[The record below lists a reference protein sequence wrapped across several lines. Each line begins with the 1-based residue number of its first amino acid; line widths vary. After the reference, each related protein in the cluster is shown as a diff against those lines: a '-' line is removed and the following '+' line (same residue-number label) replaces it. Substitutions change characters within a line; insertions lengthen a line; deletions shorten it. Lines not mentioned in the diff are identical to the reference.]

1 MSTTRILPCATGADL
16 DSRAGV
22 RPESPEF
29 LYLIRRLIRS
39 PVMAI
44 HGFYSHAGNS
54 YASISLPQASSFLS
68 DEIRIVNKAAEIA
81 LNEILGDTRCTQPF
95 ILSVGSTPTAH
106 AASTES
112 KQLLSQALNGKLEL
126 HAGKVS
132 EQ

>member
-1 MSTTRILPCATGADL
+1 MSTTIVISCATGTDL

-29 LYLIRRLIRS
+29 LNLVRRLIRS

-44 HGFYSHAGNS
+44 HGFYGHAGNS
-54 YASISLPQASSFLS
+54 YVSTSLPQASSFLS
-68 DEIRIVNKAAEIA
+68 DEVRTVNKAAEIA
-81 LNEILGDTRCTQPF
+81 LNEISGDTRCTQPF

-106 AASTES
+106 AASTEA
-112 KQLLSQALNGKLEL
+112 KQQLLQALHGRLEL
-126 HAGKVS
+126 HAGKVF